1 MFKFTTISIIRVVLT
16 NCNGLVSMKY
26 VYGFSHQYMDIVF
39 LTAAYAIFE
48 IAMDD
53 SAETM
58 CQLV

>member
-1 MFKFTTISIIRVVLT
+1 MAWLAWNTFMASVI
-16 NCNGLVSMKY
+16 N
-26 VYGFSHQYMDIVF
+26 MDIVF

-48 IAMDD
+48 IAMDE

>member
-1 MFKFTTISIIRVVLT
+1 
-16 NCNGLVSMKY
+16 MKY